1 LIDWWID
8 WLIDWLGS
16 QGFNVSSS
24 PLYAIFCTQ
33 SNDFALGFPVLSALY
48 NKSHPEYP
56 MYLYLLGKC
65 LVIFISKGTVRVI
78 SIGTLFEYTICN
90 QTLQTL
96 VRTLIWILPAHDLFF
111 RFRLSNLFISMNLT
125 VSQLLFSWISFIEND
140 VTSSTFLVVSF
151 FSCGGWRVPFYLHFY

>member
-1 LIDWWID
+1 M
-8 WLIDWLGS
+8 
-16 QGFNVSSS
+16 SSS

-78 SIGTLFEYTICN
+78 SIGTLFQYTIKPLSEHKYEYC
-90 QTLQTL
+90 QLM
-96 VRTLIWILPAHDLFF
+96 IYFF

-125 VSQLLFSWISFIEND
+125 VSQLLFSWISFIESD
-140 VTSSTFLVVSF
+140 VTSSAFLAISF
-151 FSCGGWRVPFYLHFY
+151 FFLFFINLTFPSSCFLGCSEPYWVCLDGGWKE